1 MASRVDLGSGA
12 ITFFTRRLRRAGS
25 AARAVGEKAYLRS
38 DLRFWGT
45 SQDSIRMAVREYCD
59 SHPNL
64 VRTELRSVAMALYA
78 TDVHELRAAAIGV
91 LERDRETLDD
101 RDMSWLLQ
109 VVRNSKSWAYVD
121 WIAPKVI
128 GDVIARDPRARK
140 RLAIWAKDKDFW
152 VRRTALLAEHDA
164 LRAGGGDFALWSRL
178 AGSMLDER
186 EFFIRKAIGWVLREV
201 SKKRPDL
208 TYAFLRKH
216 RDRVSRLSLLEGAK
230 YLPAAQRIAL
240 GSPGKVPGPRGRRS
254 ARGPTDPKTGRA
266 RRMQPAKPW
275 HGSVGRSAAGTV
287 DTSRPLCRG
296 SAPIAWND
304 YPSARGSALSRS
316 SRSSASSRSAPRWS
330 PRRRPGRSP
339 SGPGQVRLPQAPLR
353 HR

>member
-1 MASRVDLGSGA
+1 VASRVDLGSGA

-101 RDMSWLLQ
+101 RDMPWLLQ

-128 GDVIARDPRARK
+128 GDVIVRDPRARK

-230 YLPAAQRIAL
+230 YLPAAQRKDL
-240 GSPGKVPGPRGRRS
+240 GLPGKGAWTAREAKRKRS
-254 ARGPTDPKTGRA
+254 
-266 RRMQPAKPW
+266 
-275 HGSVGRSAAGTV
+275 H
-287 DTSRPLCRG
+287 RP
-296 SAPIAWND
+296 
-304 YPSARGSALSRS
+304 
-316 SRSSASSRSAPRWS
+316 
-330 PRRRPGRSP
+330 
-339 SGPGQVRLPQAPLR
+339 
-353 HR
+353 

>member
-1 MASRVDLGSGA
+1 MAPRVNLGPGA
-12 ITFFTRRLRRAGS
+12 VTFFTRRLRRAGS
-25 AARAVGEKAYLRS
+25 AARAKGEKAYLKS

-45 SQDSIRMAVREYCD
+45 SQDSIRAAVRDYCEA
-59 SHPNL
+59 HPDL
-64 VRTELRSVAMALYA
+64 TRADLRVIAETLYA

-91 LERDRETLDD
+91 LEHDRETLDD
-101 RDMSWLLQ
+101 RDIPWLIAL
-109 VVRNSKSWAYVD
+109 VRKSKSWAYVD

-140 RLAIWAKDKDFW
+140 RLSVWAKDGDFW

-178 AGSMLDER
+178 AASLLEER

-230 YLPAAQRIAL
+230 YLPAPKRKTL
-240 GSPGKVPGPRGRRS
+240 GLPGEAAWVAREASRKVAGRR
-254 ARGPTDPKTGRA
+254 
-266 RRMQPAKPW
+266 
-275 HGSVGRSAAGTV
+275 
-287 DTSRPLCRG
+287 
-296 SAPIAWND
+296 
-304 YPSARGSALSRS
+304 
-316 SRSSASSRSAPRWS
+316 
-330 PRRRPGRSP
+330 
-339 SGPGQVRLPQAPLR
+339 
-353 HR
+353 